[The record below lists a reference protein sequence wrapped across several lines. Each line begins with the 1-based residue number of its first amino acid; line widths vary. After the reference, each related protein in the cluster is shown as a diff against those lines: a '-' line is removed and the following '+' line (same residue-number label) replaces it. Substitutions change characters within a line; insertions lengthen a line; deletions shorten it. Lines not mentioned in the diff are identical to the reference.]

1 MTFFKTLLHPDRED
15 NAERA
20 TIANA
25 ANLLQVGEFQLLQ
38 LAYAEWFGDDMD
50 EATASVVFEAF
61 MLQGQTPAWAR
72 HYARKIVDME
82 RQGLLDDVDPRYHR
96 FDNDYFRS
104 RLSDGMRR
112 FLVAATIVVGAL
124 GGGIAMASYVVE
136 RGGKCANHLPPCV
149 TQQEISLPPAR
160 QM

>member
-1 MTFFKTLLHPDRED
+1 MTFFKTLLRPDRD
-15 NAERA
+15 DDSERSA
-20 TIANA
+20 IAQA

-38 LAYAEWFGDDMD
+38 LAYAEWFGEDMD
-50 EATASVVFEAF
+50 EATSSAVFEAF
-61 MLQGQTPAWAR
+61 MRQGQMPAWAR
-72 HYARKIVDME
+72 HYARKILDME
-82 RQGLLDDVDPRYHR
+82 RQGVLDDIDPRYHR

-104 RLSDGMRR
+104 RLSDGTRR

-136 RGGKCANHLPPCV
+136 RGGMCTNHLPPCV
-149 TQQEISLPPAR
+149 TQQEIELPPAR